1 MKKEEYINHLVQS
14 LKPYDK
20 VYTEEIIRDYEE
32 HFQDGM
38 EHGQTEE
45 EICEFLGDPEEIVCE
60 IREILEDTRNV
71 TNEIGRPFEEIERVI
86 GEKRKTN
93 EDEKNASAGKL
104 TTIHFQCKSADI
116 KVVPSKDALFHV
128 YTEDPDDMKYLEH
141 TWEETSYF
149 GRVKTGK
156 KGTLSGFVESLLGSM
171 TEIILE
177 IPDEIEKLHIE
188 SSNGDINLK
197 KIKCENITLKTVNGD
212 MKYKKIRGKTFMCQT
227 INGDITGKHLEAEN
241 IYIKTVNGD
250 GKIFLNDQGKTCY
263 VCGKS
268 IIGDI
273 KVNQAVRVNSQE
285 FLDLKDKEGIKVFFE
300 SVSGDG
306 IVKVKG
312 EVE

>member
-14 LKPYDK
+14 LKSYDK
-20 VYTEEIIRDYEE
+20 VYTEESGTYM
-32 HFQDGM
+32 G
-38 EHGQTEE
+38 GN
-45 EICEFLGDPEEIVCE
+45 L
-60 IREILEDTRNV
+60 ILWQS
-71 TNEIGRPFEEIERVI
+71 
-86 GEKRKTN
+86 
-93 EDEKNASAGKL
+93 KN
-104 TTIHFQCKSADI
+104 
-116 KVVPSKDALFHV
+116 
-128 YTEDPDDMKYLEH
+128 
-141 TWEETSYF
+141 
-149 GRVKTGK
+149 RK

-212 MKYKKIRGKTFMCQT
+212 
-227 INGDITGKHLEAEN
+227 
-241 IYIKTVNGD
+241 
-250 GKIFLNDQGKTCY
+250 GKILLNDQGKTCY

>member
-32 HFQDGM
+32 Y
-38 EHGQTEE
+38 
-45 EICEFLGDPEEIVCE
+45 
-60 IREILEDTRNV
+60 
-71 TNEIGRPFEEIERVI
+71 
-86 GEKRKTN
+86 
-93 EDEKNASAGKL
+93 
-104 TTIHFQCKSADI
+104 FQCKSADI

-141 TWEETSYF
+141 TWEGTSYF

-197 KIKCENITLKTVNGD
+197 KIKCENITLKTVNG
-212 MKYKKIRGKTFMCQT
+212 
-227 INGDITGKHLEAEN
+227 
-241 IYIKTVNGD
+241 
-250 GKIFLNDQGKTCY
+250 
-263 VCGKS
+263 
-268 IIGDI
+268 
-273 KVNQAVRVNSQE
+273 
-285 FLDLKDKEGIKVFFE
+285 
-300 SVSGDG
+300 
-306 IVKVKG
+306 
-312 EVE
+312 